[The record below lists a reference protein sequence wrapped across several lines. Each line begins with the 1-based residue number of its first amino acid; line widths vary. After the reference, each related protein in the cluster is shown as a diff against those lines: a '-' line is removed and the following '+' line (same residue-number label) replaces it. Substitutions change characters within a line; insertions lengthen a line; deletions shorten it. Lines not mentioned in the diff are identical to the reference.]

1 MRMSLLSFLA
11 LAAGATLPATTRT
24 IDFTAEVEVGA
35 GNAIRGNSIHDNRPR
50 FAGFGGLGI
59 DLAPFGHTANVGSP
73 GAWAVLSE
81 GTEKFLAQTGAD
93 ATRSRFPVA
102 VVDGIVA
109 ADVDL
114 SVEATPRLPL
124 TWLPLAVTT
133 APPPMSSM

>member
-24 IDFTAEVEVGA
+24 IDFTAEVVGQPPK
-35 GNAIRGNSIHDNRPR
+35 G
-50 FAGFGGLGI
+50 FA
-59 DLAPFGHTANVGSP
+59 FGHTANVGSP